1 MNNQVMTRDD
11 HSEQQNLK
19 INVNVILNVFFCL
32 FYKMRTN
39 SVHELMN
46 LLVFLLRSMN
56 KLN

>member
-39 SVHELMN
+39 SVQ
-46 LLVFLLRSMN
+46 
-56 KLN
+56 